1 MRSFPAVATLLWAQ
15 LVCTAQGPGLNGPV
29 SGLVFD
35 EPSQAIRLVH
45 GIPGAAYLG
54 PPVLEGVNRS
64 FVAPDGQAA
73 VVRSDETW
81 YLITQLR
88 SEDRSWGRLEVPP
101 SEPVLLT
108 WSSGS
113 KAVAYMD
120 SDARQIRILKREDA
134 SSSTVDARDLPGP
147 VVALAVDNAGG
158 TVYAAAYGE
167 EGGGVYRARAGDAM
181 MLLTSTRGS
190 SALALTDDGEGL
202 YVLDLETGALVEFQK
217 PAQPA
222 SLPAPLDLAAGPAE
236 TASALGVTRDGRR
249 LLIARGGSEPRIDV
263 YDVAGRAFLDP
274 VELDVAADG
283 ISPLAGG
290 PHFLLNRRSGSGEP
304 LTILTGGSPRMRA
317 FFVPAGE

>member
-1 MRSFPAVATLLWAQ
+1 MRFFPVAATLLWTQ
-15 LVCTAQGPGLNGPV
+15 LLCSAQGPGLNGPV

-54 PPVLEGVNRS
+54 PPVLEGVDRAI
-64 FVAPDGQAA
+64 VAPDGQAA

-81 YLITQLR
+81 YLVTELR
-88 SEDRSWGRLEVPP
+88 SGDRSWTQLEVPP
-101 SEPVLLT
+101 AEPALMT

-120 SDARQIRILKREDA
+120 ADARQIRILKREDA
-134 SSSTVDARDLPGP
+134 FSLTIDARDLPGP
-147 VVALAVDNAGG
+147 VTALRVDNAGDA
-158 TVYAAAYGE
+158 VFAASHSE
-167 EGGGVYRARAGDAM
+167 EGGGIYRARAGDSM
-181 MLLTSTRGS
+181 MLLTRTSGP
-190 SALALTDDGEGL
+190 SALALTEDGGRL
-202 YVLDLETGALVEFQK
+202 YVLDLETGALVEFQN
-217 PAQPA
+217 PGQAA
-222 SLPAPLDLAAGPAE
+222 SSPAPLDLAAGPAE
-236 TASALGVTRDGRR
+236 TASALGVTRDGRH

-263 YDVAGRAFLDP
+263 YDVAGRAFLEP

-317 FFVPAGE
+317 FFIPAGE